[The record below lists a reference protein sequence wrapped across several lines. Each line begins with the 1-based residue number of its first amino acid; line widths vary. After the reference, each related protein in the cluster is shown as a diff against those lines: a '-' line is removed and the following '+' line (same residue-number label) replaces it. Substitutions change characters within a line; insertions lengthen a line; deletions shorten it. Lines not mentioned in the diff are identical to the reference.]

1 VAFAFGDFE
10 LDVDRL
16 ELRRDGAAVPMEPQT
31 FDVLVYLVEQRD
43 RVVPKEELMDNVWGG
58 RFVSETAV
66 TSRIKQARRAVGD
79 DGQAQVVIR
88 THHGRGYRFVA
99 PVSVRPGAATSTAP
113 APSDGPRT
121 GDGVPGPIRQDV
133 RFAHTSD
140 GVRLAYAWTGT
151 GLPLVKAAN
160 WLTHVEYDLE
170 TPVWRH
176 WYRDLSQGRRLLRY
190 DERGCGLS
198 DHDVDDFS
206 VDAWVADLETVVD
219 AAGLERFPLLGVSQG
234 GAVAIEYAV
243 RHPERVTR
251 LVLYGA
257 FVKGPP
263 LRARTDE
270 ERREAEMMPELAAL
284 GWGRQIPVLRQVF
297 TRRFLPEGPA
307 RAWDD
312 FDALQVRTVSA
323 ENAPRFLRAFN
334 AIDVEDSCRRVAVP
348 TLVLHARRDLL
359 LPVDEGVRI
368 ASLVPDS
375 RFVSLDSANHLLLE
389 DEPAWPEF
397 VRQVRDFLIA

>member
-1 VAFAFGDFE
+1 MAFAFGDFE

-16 ELRRDGAAVPMEPQT
+16 ELRRDGVAVALEPQT

-99 PVSVRPGAATSTAP
+99 EVSVGTDEPGAAGSAVASP
-113 APSDGPRT
+113 ASGNGEPPL
-121 GDGVPGPIRQDV
+121 RQDV
-133 RFAHTSD
+133 HFCRTSD
-140 GVRLAYAWTGT
+140 GVRLAYAWTGS
-151 GLPLVKAAN
+151 GPPLVKAAN

-176 WYRDLSQGRRLLRY
+176 WYRDLARHHRLLRY

-198 DHDVDDFS
+198 DTEVSEFS
-206 VDAWVADLETVVD
+206 VDAWVDDLETVVD
-219 AAGLERFPLLGVSQG
+219 AAGLDRFPLLGVSQG

-243 RHPERVTR
+243 RHPERVTK

-270 ERREAEMMPELAAL
+270 HRREAEMMPELAAL
-284 GWGRQIPVLRQVF
+284 GWGRRVPVLRQVF
-297 TRRFLPEGPA
+297 TRRFLPEGPP

-323 ENAPRFLRAFN
+323 ENAARFLTAFN
-334 AIDVEDSCRRVAVP
+334 GIDVEDSCRHVSVP

-359 LPVDEGVRI
+359 LPVEEGVTI

-375 RFVSLDSANHLLLE
+375 RFVSLDSCNHLLLE

-397 VRQVRDFLIA
+397 IREVQDFLAA

>member
-16 ELRRDGAAVPMEPQT
+16 ELRRDGVSVPMEPQT
-31 FDVLVYLVEQRD
+31 FDVLVYLVEQRE
-43 RVVPKEELMDNVWGG
+43 RVVTKEELMDNVWGG

-66 TSRIKQARRAVGD
+66 TSRIKQARRAVAD
-79 DGQAQVVIR
+79 DGQAQDVIR
-88 THHGRGYRFVA
+88 THHGRGYRFIA
-99 PVSVRPGAATSTAP
+99 PVSVRSSGPTAVDASAASPPST
-113 APSDGPRT
+113 DGSERAL
-121 GDGVPGPIRQDV
+121 RQDV
-133 RFAHTSD
+133 RFCRTPD

-151 GLPLVKAAN
+151 GPPLVKAAN

-176 WYRDLSQGRRLLRY
+176 WYRDLSTGHRLLRY

-198 DHDVDDFS
+198 DTEVDDFS
-206 VDAWVADLETVVD
+206 VDAWVDDLETVVD
-219 AAGLERFPLLGVSQG
+219 AAGLDRFPLLGVSQG

-243 RHPERVTR
+243 RHPERVTK

-270 ERREAEMMPELAAL
+270 ARREAEMMPELAAL
-284 GWGRQIPVLRQVF
+284 GWGRRVPVLRQVF

-307 RAWDD
+307 QAWDD
-312 FDALQVRTVSA
+312 FDSLQVRTVSA
-323 ENAPRFLRAFN
+323 QNAARFLQAFN
-334 AIDVEDSCRRVAVP
+334 AIDVEESCRRIDVP

-359 LPVDEGVRI
+359 LPVGEGVTI

-375 RFVSLDSANHLLLE
+375 RFVSLDSCNHLLLE

-397 VRQVRDFLIA
+397 IRQVQDFLAD

>member
-1 VAFAFGDFE
+1 
-10 LDVDRL
+10 
-16 ELRRDGAAVPMEPQT
+16 
-31 FDVLVYLVEQRD
+31 
-43 RVVPKEELMDNVWGG
+43 
-58 RFVSETAV
+58 
-66 TSRIKQARRAVGD
+66 
-79 DGQAQVVIR
+79 
-88 THHGRGYRFVA
+88 
-99 PVSVRPGAATSTAP
+99 
-113 APSDGPRT
+113 
-121 GDGVPGPIRQDV
+121 V
-133 RFAHTSD
+133 RFCRTSG
-140 GVRLAYAWTGT
+140 GVRLAYAWTGD
-151 GLPLVKAAN
+151 GPPLVKAAN

-176 WYRDLSQGRRLLRY
+176 WYRDLSRHHRMLRY

-198 DHDVDDFS
+198 DTEVDDFS

-219 AAGLERFPLLGVSQG
+219 AAGLDRFPLLGVSQG

-243 RHPERVTR
+243 RHPERVTA

-284 GWGRQIPVLRQVF
+284 GWGRQVPVLRQVF

-307 RAWDD
+307 QAWDD
-312 FDALQVRTVSA
+312 FDSLQVRTVSPD
-323 ENAPRFLRAFN
+323 NAARFLTAFN
-334 AIDVEDSCRRVAVP
+334 AIDVEDSCRRLAVP

-359 LPVDEGVRI
+359 LPVEEGVRI

-375 RFVSLDSANHLLLE
+375 RFVSLDSCNHLLLA

-397 VRQVRDFLIA
+397 VRQVEDFLAG